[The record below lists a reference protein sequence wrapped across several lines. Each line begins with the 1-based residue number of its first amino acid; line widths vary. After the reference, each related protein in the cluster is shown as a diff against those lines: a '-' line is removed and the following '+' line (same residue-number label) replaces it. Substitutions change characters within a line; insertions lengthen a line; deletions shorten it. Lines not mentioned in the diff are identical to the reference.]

1 MQPYAKQLE
10 TLLGQGNSKID
21 AAYAVVQ
28 KMILDDRFSAGQVL
42 SERTLVEELGISRTP
57 IRAALNRLCYDGYLD
72 MKADVCTIV
81 AELGIQD
88 ILELYEIREA
98 LECKA
103 VELFTQRRTDAEEQ
117 ALVRCFEA
125 HKRAVAEGDDA
136 TARNLDNQA
145 HLLIAKGS
153 KNGRLYTALDN
164 YITLSLRSVAIGTSY
179 EYRYDRSLPQHQ
191 DIIGAIVKDDPAL
204 AAQAMRAHMVDVREF
219 FKMKFVEGY

>member
-1 MQPYAKQLE
+1 MRAYAEQLE
-10 TLLGQGNSKID
+10 TLLEQGTSKID
-21 AAYAVVQ
+21 AAYSVIQ
-28 KMILDDRFSAGQVL
+28 KMILDNRFSAGQVL
-42 SERTLVEELGISRTP
+42 SERTLVEQLGISRTP
-57 IRAALNRLCYDGYLD
+57 IRAALNRLSYDGYLD

-103 VELFTQRRTDAEEQ
+103 VELFTQRRTQEEQ
-117 ALVRCFEA
+117 QELVRCFEG
-125 HKRAVAEGDDA
+125 HKRAVAQGDDA
-136 TARNLDNQA
+136 LARDLDNQA

-191 DIIGAIVKDDPAL
+191 DIIGAILQNDAAL
-204 AAQAMRAHMVDVREF
+204 ASKAMRAHMMDVREF